1 MTDALERDAYAL
13 LSAFDDGNWR
23 PTEAEFELSGT
34 LARTHWSGSA
44 FRTALRDIPA
54 PVRAGRLIEVLD
66 PATPV
71 LELTDT
77 SAAQPALLA
86 LRRLID
92 ALATA

>member
-1 MTDALERDAYAL
+1 MPDALERDARAL
-13 LSAFDDGNWR
+13 LAAYDDGSWR
-23 PTEAEFELSGT
+23 PTDDEFELAGA

-44 FRTALRDIPA
+44 FRTALRDIPDS
-54 PVRAGRLIEVLD
+54 VRAGRLVEILD

-86 LRRLID
+86 LRHLVD
-92 ALATA
+92 ALAAA